1 LGVAAVALHFGRN
14 QFVLPACV
22 VIPHPPEPLVSNFSC
37 IESALRTMREKRS
50 ATAALLY
57 TGRHGL
63 IAVGNVL
70 GIANIG
76 CVRAS
81 KTVSSATRRSSEAVY
96 LGTNAAPRVRALRQK
111 AVQKSKVRFA
121 PERRPPLALQKKE
134 NPVKKPLVILSFVA
148 ALVLASVRNSSA
160 QSATSAPAQSESTAQ
175 SVLNQNIEL
184 LRQDLR
190 SKKKQLVAAN
200 LTLSDA
206 EATKFWPVYD
216 QYVAELTKIND
227 EKYAILKEYAD
238 TWGNM
243 NNEQALSLTKR
254 SLAVEQQV
262 TELRIKYVPIFTKV
276 VSGTTVATFFQIER
290 RVQALVDL
298 QLGSQLPLVQAQN

>member
-1 LGVAAVALHFGRN
+1 
-14 QFVLPACV
+14 
-22 VIPHPPEPLVSNFSC
+22 
-37 IESALRTMREKRS
+37 
-50 ATAALLY
+50 
-57 TGRHGL
+57 L
-63 IAVGNVL
+63 IALGNVS
-70 GIANIG
+70 GFANIG

-134 NPVKKPLVILSFVA
+134 NPVKPLVILSFVA

-216 QYVAELTKIND
+216 GYVAELTKIND